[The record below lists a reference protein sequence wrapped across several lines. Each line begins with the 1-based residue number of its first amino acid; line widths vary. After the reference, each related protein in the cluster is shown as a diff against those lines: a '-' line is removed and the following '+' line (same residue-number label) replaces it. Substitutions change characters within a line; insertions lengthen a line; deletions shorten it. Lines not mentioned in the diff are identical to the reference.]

1 MKPILTFPC
10 YEPHHYRVEL
20 TEADAVQHVLVTGS
34 TGCGKSTLLTS
45 AIQQL
50 IALEPRSSARKTG
63 LLILDAKVDGLV
75 EQVRQA
81 ALAAGRAADVV
92 VFGPNGDTVFDL
104 FADGSLPN
112 IERLTRRILMSAEPV
127 GGDNAYW
134 QLATSA
140 MVNSALTLVASSGR
154 PAGFGGIVELMRNW
168 FLSPT
173 TPPQIGDLVRRIQ
186 KLARGPHSAT
196 LTVAVDQVELWQHL
210 DGRTRSNT
218 QSCLLNVLRPLLTPA
233 AARCF
238 DPRGSAVGSP
248 AVAATQ
254 GSICVVSVSALTEP
268 DLAKFFFRAAKQEFF
283 DAVQSRQGFGHR
295 LCGLVADEFPLVVTR
310 EDIEQLATVRS
321 KRCFVIAAAQGL
333 DGLTQRLGAVVGRA
347 IVNNFN
353 TSIFMRGRETETAL
367 CAFLALGNRQESRK
381 PHRDEESEFGLVKL
395 LPSRPPPPESI
406 EVPVCP
412 VGTLSRLKPHQAYI
426 LFADG

>member
-1 MKPILTFPC
+1 M
-10 YEPHHYRVEL
+10 
-20 TEADAVQHVLVTGS
+20 
-34 TGCGKSTLLTS
+34 
-45 AIQQL
+45 
-50 IALEPRSSARKTG
+50 
-63 LLILDAKVDGLV
+63 
-75 EQVRQA
+75 
-81 ALAAGRAADVV
+81 
-92 VFGPNGDTVFDL
+92 
-104 FADGSLPN
+104 
-112 IERLTRRILMSAEPV
+112 
-127 GGDNAYW
+127 
-134 QLATSA
+134 
-140 MVNSALTLVASSGR
+140 
-154 PAGFGGIVELMRNW
+154 
-168 FLSPT
+168 
-173 TPPQIGDLVRRIQ
+173 
-186 KLARGPHSAT
+186 
-196 LTVAVDQVELWQHL
+196 
-210 DGRTRSNT
+210 
-218 QSCLLNVLRPLLTPA
+218 
-233 AARCF
+233 
-238 DPRGSAVGSP
+238 
-248 AVAATQ
+248 
-254 GSICVVSVSALTEP
+254 
-268 DLAKFFFRAAKQEFF
+268 
-283 DAVQSRQGFGHR
+283 QSRQGFGHR